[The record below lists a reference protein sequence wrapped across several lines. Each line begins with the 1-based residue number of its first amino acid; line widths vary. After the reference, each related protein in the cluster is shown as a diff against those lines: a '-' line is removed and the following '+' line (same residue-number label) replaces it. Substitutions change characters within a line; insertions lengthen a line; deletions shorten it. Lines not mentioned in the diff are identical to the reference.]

1 MKWIFFKLGVDREYV
16 LCMKYCL
23 NDYYD
28 KCWLVCF
35 IVERIKKELIIL
47 IYSWYN
53 VFRKEKIFNNMY
65 VVLIYNIYF
74 INCMICKKNLMIVII
89 NGKKNKLLLIL

>member
-1 MKWIFFKLGVDREYV
+1 MNFFLIRCWCEYV

-47 IYSWYN
+47 IYSWYD

-74 INCMICKKNLMIVII
+74 IKCMICEKKIW
-89 NGKKNKLLLIL
+89 GLIL